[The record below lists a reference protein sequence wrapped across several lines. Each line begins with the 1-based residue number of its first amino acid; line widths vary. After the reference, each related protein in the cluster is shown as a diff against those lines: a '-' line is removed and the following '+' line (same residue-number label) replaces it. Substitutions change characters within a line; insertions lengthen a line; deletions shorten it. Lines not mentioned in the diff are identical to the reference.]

1 MDYESSIQE
10 FYEEHMRDGQ
20 HTYFFLDDNGRLF
33 LKPEQRLWLE
43 THRKKIANLLVIQS
57 TDCFID
63 IGCGEGYFTIPLAN
77 NAQKSFGFD
86 LTKNAIRV
94 IRIQKNY
101 DPTKLYLAIATGD
114 SIPLPGEVADKL
126 LINHVLEHA
135 IDDDAIIREIYR
147 VLKPSGIALIG
158 TPLALS
164 PQVRLLLH
172 LRRLLNPRARQLQ
185 LERVKPGQLVPELIG
200 KQSHIRFY
208 SIESLIWLVNTYG
221 FQVVKAEGIGLSMR
235 GHWSN
240 IVRQNRF
247 LMMIFNTVGKI
258 WPAISDGVL
267 LLIRKQ

>member
-1 MDYESSIQE
+1 MNFESSIQE
-10 FYEEHMRDGQ
+10 FYEEHMREGQ
-20 HTYFFLDDNGRLF
+20 HNYFILDDNGRLI
-33 LKPEQRLWLE
+33 LKPEQRLWLD

-77 NAQKSFGFD
+77 NAEKSFGFD

-94 IRIQKNY
+94 ICNQRDY
-101 DPTKLYLAIATGD
+101 DPTKLNLAIAQGD
-114 SIPLPGEVADKL
+114 SIPLPDEIADKL

-147 VLKPSGIALIG
+147 VLKSSGIALIG
-158 TPLALS
+158 IPLAIS
-164 PQVRLLLH
+164 PQVRLLMY
-172 LRRLLNPRARQLQ
+172 LRRLVNPQARYLQ

-208 SIESLIWLVNTYG
+208 SIESLIRLVKSNG
-221 FQVVKAEGIGLSMR
+221 FQVVKTEGVGLSMR
-235 GHWSN
+235 GNWSN
-240 IVRQNRF
+240 TVRQNRF
-247 LMMIFNTVGKI
+247 LMMLFNILGYF